1 MVAAAARIETPHA
14 PKYLAQLCRRFA
26 RSAPA
31 RLYDDEGFI
40 DLPLGPCHLSAL
52 PGSLALV
59 VEASDEEGLQH
70 LQWVLANHLKRVAR
84 PKEALEVRWA
94 PVW

>member
-1 MVAAAARIETPHA
+1 VLAAAARIVTPHA
-14 PKYLAQLCRRFA
+14 MQYMAAVCNRFA

-31 RLYDDEGFI
+31 EMDGDEGRI
-40 DLPLGPCHLSAL
+40 DLPLGPCHLSAM

-59 VEASDEEGLQH
+59 VEAEDEQGLAH
-70 LQWVLANHLKRVAR
+70 LQWVVANHLKRVSTR
-84 PKEALEVRWA
+84 EMLEVAWT

>member
-1 MVAAAARIETPHA
+1 MPAAAARITTPHA
-14 PKYLAQLCRRFA
+14 LKYMTAVCGRFA

-31 RLYDDEGFI
+31 AMDGDEGRV

-59 VEASDEEGLQH
+59 VEAEDEQGLAH
-70 LQWVLANHLKRVAR
+70 LQWVVANHLKRVALR
-84 PKEALEVRWA
+84 EPLEVEWS

>member
-1 MVAAAARIETPHA
+1 MLAAAARIQTRHA
-14 PKYLAQLCRRFA
+14 PKYLAGLCGRLA

-31 RLYDDEGFI
+31 RLYEDEAFV

-59 VEASDEEGLQH
+59 VEAEDDQGLEH
-70 LQWVLANHLKRVAR
+70 LKWVVTGHLKRVAVR
-84 PKEALEVRWA
+84 EPVEVRWS

>member
-1 MVAAAARIETPHA
+1 VLAAAARIPTAHA
-14 PKYLAQLCRRFA
+14 SKYLEKLCGRFA

-31 RLYDDEGFI
+31 HLDGDEGRI

-59 VEASDEEGLQH
+59 VEAADAEGLAH
-70 LQWVLANHLKRVAR
+70 LQWVVAGHLKRVAVR
-84 PKEALEVRWA
+84 EPLTLEWS

>member
-1 MVAAAARIETPHA
+1 MPAAAARIPTPHA
-14 PKYLAQLCRRFA
+14 SKYLAGLCGRFA

-31 RLYDDEGFI
+31 AFDGAEGRI

-59 VEASDEEGLQH
+59 VEAENEDGLAH
-70 LQWVLANHLKRVAR
+70 LQWVVANHLKRVALR
-84 PKEALEVRWA
+84 EPLEVEWA

>member
-1 MVAAAARIETPHA
+1 MPAAAARIRTPNA
-14 PKYLAQLCRRFA
+14 PKYLAGLCSRLAKR
-26 RSAPA
+26 APA
-31 RLYDDEGFI
+31 RLYEDEGFI

-59 VEASDEEGLQH
+59 VEAEDQEGLQH
-70 LQWVLANHLKRVAR
+70 LQWFVANHLKRVAVR
-84 PKEALEVRWA
+84 EPLDVRWA